1 MKQYY
6 NKTTKKWY
14 YSGNSITHKDEKGL
28 FSGIPTIKQLTD
40 WGFEEYVTPEPQEKE
55 LTAEELKAL
64 YDAKVNELVR
74 TKYSVSEEFAI
85 QRKML
90 YLQTQPS
97 TLNDDK
103 ADAIVKEFD
112 EYNVFVE
119 ECKVKAKEE
128 LDK

>member
-1 MKQYY
+1 MIITDKIGKFTEIYSNSKYLHKVGTQIYLKP
-6 NKTTKKWY
+6 NQKTAMLPTDTLDMYIEVAEMPKYTK
-14 YSGNSITHKDEKGL
+14 
-28 FSGIPTIKQLTD
+28 
-40 WGFEEYVTPEPQEKE
+40 EE
-55 LTAEELKAL
+55 

-74 TKYSVSEEFAI
+74 TKYSESEEFAI

-103 ADAIVKEFD
+103 ADAIVAEFD
-112 EYNVFVE
+112 EYNAFVE
-119 ECKVKAKEE
+119 ECKVKTKEE